1 SARRRRRPAL
11 EIPREP
17 HEQRRARG
25 RRPVHARGDRDRE
38 EPPVHR
44 LLRAGGGQGDGGALP
59 RHHRARRASP
69 PRAGPP
75 NPPAA
80 GHDAGGAGGG
90 AARRAAHAGA
100 GRRAAEEG
108 ARDGRH
114 PPRPGVLM
122 DALEPFRELARTP
135 DARIDLTRAALAVA
149 RIEHPDVDVDGEA
162 ARLDSLA
169 ARSNAAGA
177 RGPHAALERLVA
189 FLFEE
194 EGFRGNDGEYYD
206 PRNSCLNDVLDRK
219 LGIPITLS
227 VLTMEV
233 GRRIGLDIA
242 GVGLPGHFIVS
253 VTVGS
258 RAILLDPFH
267 GGGVLT
273 PASAA
278 EVAARAVGRP
288 VKIEDAHWTP
298 CTRRQIVVRMLRN
311 LKTIYARQKDWGRA
325 LGVIDR
331 LLLIDP
337 EAPTHLR
344 DRGTV
349 LVKAGQLWEGAA
361 EWESYLNR
369 YPSAQDAESF
379 RHELR
384 RVRQELGS
392 RN

>member
-1 SARRRRRPAL
+1 MDPAL
-11 EIPREP
+11 
-17 HEQRRARG
+17 RAFG
-25 RRPVHARGDRDRE
+25 ELLQGPDR
-38 EPPVHR
+38 
-44 LLRAGGGQGDGGALP
+44 A
-59 RHHRARRASP
+59 
-69 PRAGPP
+69 
-75 NPPAA
+75 
-80 GHDAGGAGGG
+80 
-90 AARRAAHAGA
+90 
-100 GRRAAEEG
+100 
-108 ARDGRH
+108 
-114 PPRPGVLM
+114 
-122 DALEPFRELARTP
+122 
-135 DARIDLTRAALAVA
+135 IDLGRAALAVA
-149 RIEHPDVDVDGEA
+149 RIEHPALDDTREL
-162 ARLDSLA
+162 ARLDALA
-169 ARSNAAGA
+169 ARVGAGRDAGA
-177 RGPHAALERLVA
+177 TLERLRR

-233 GRRIGLDIA
+233 GRRVGVDIA

-253 VTVGS
+253 ASVGS
-258 RAILLDPFH
+258 RAVLLDPFH

-311 LKTIYARQKDWGRA
+311 LKTIYARQKDWARA

-337 EAPTHLR
+337 DAPTHLR

-349 LVKAGQLWEGAA
+349 LVKAGQLWAGAG
-361 EWESYLNR
+361 EWERYLNR
-369 YPSAQDAESF
+369 YPAAQDAESF
-379 RHELR
+379 RQELR